1 MRKWILI
8 AAPVLLIV
16 AAISVWFAFQRPDF
30 VTALIA
36 STSAMIFAALT
47 PALLKIFRP
56 AGEAALKEWHK
67 RNDRAEDWGL
77 PGQRRRPKE

>member
-8 AAPVLLIV
+8 AAAVLLIV
-16 AAISVWFAFQRPDF
+16 AAVSVWFAFQRPAF

-36 STSAMIFAALT
+36 STSAMLFAALM
-47 PALLKIFRP
+47 PNLIKIFRP
-56 AGEAALKEWHK
+56 ASEAALKEWHK

-77 PGQRRRPKE
+77 PGQRKRER